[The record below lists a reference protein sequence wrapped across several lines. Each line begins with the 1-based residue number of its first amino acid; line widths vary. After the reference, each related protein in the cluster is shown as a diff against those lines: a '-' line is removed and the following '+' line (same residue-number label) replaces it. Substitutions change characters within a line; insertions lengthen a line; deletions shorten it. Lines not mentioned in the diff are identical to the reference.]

1 MDKFN
6 FSRVIAN
13 VEKTKRELPIILA
26 KATQSEFVKNF
37 TNQGFDGQK
46 WITPN
51 RRIAG
56 TDEYKYPKT
65 KGLSRRTKPTLTNT
79 GVLRRAT
86 ANSIREAT
94 WERIMLVVDL
104 PYALRHNEGLDGMPQ
119 RTFIGQTNELTRI
132 QNGIVTKYFDKVW
145 H

>member
-37 TNQGFDGQK
+37 TNQGFAGQK
-46 WITPN
+46 WLIPN

-65 KGLSRRTKPTLTNT
+65 KGLSRRTKPT
-79 GVLRRAT
+79 
-86 ANSIREAT
+86 
-94 WERIMLVVDL
+94 
-104 PYALRHNEGLDGMPQ
+104 
-119 RTFIGQTNELTRI
+119 
-132 QNGIVTKYFDKVW
+132 
-145 H
+145 